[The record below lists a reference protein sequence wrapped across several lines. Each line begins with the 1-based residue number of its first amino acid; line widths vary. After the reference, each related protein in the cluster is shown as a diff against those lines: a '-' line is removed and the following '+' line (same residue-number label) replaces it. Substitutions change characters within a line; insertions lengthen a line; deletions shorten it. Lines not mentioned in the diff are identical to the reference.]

1 MNIPAD
7 YAERVYAGV
16 LGKSI
21 GVYLGRPFEGWTY
34 ERIQEQLGDV
44 NYYVHDKLDVPLIV
58 TDDDISGTFTFI
70 RALDDFN
77 ADPKISAKNIG
88 HSWLNYII
96 EKRSILWWGGMGNST
111 EHTAFL
117 RLKNGVDA
125 PMSGSEKMNG
135 KVVAEQIGAQIFID
149 GWALVSP
156 GNPDQAA
163 RLAKEA
169 ASVSHDGEAVYGA
182 VALAVMEAMAFV
194 EPDMNNLID
203 KALTYIPTDSII
215 AQLIDDVRKWH
226 ASESDWRA
234 TRETIEAIYGYDKYG
249 GNCHM
254 VPNHALIIHS
264 LLHGEDDFSETMKII
279 NTCGWDTDCNSGN
292 VGCLMGIKNGLAGID
307 SGAIKG
313 LDWRGPVADRIY
325 VPTAE
330 GSRGISDCVREAVSI
345 AQLGQRVAGD
355 EPMSPKDGAQFH
367 FCFPG
372 SVQGFLVTDGVG
384 KVVNVEGHS
393 QLGSRS
399 LEISTQG
406 EAHCGSP
413 VFSPSKEVTE
423 YFQKRGYG
431 LMASPRVHSGQVL
444 KARCVAAD
452 DLSVTLYLRS
462 YGNRDEVVTFY
473 GDTVKLL
480 AGNSEELLLTVPK
493 EANPVF
499 EVGVK
504 VEGTGKLYLDW
515 LTWEGT
521 PEVTFTRP
529 EHKGSGKDAPTMWRN
544 AWINAVDS
552 LTGWQESFRLVQ
564 NEGVGL
570 IMQGT
575 RDWKDYE
582 VTADVTPHLA
592 KRAGIAARV
601 QGLGRYYALELKAG
615 NKLQLMEVL
624 HDEIVLAETEF
635 AWEFGQTLELS
646 LKVHGDQLIGSINGQ
661 HLVTASSNTFSDGA
675 IGLLIEEGRSATN
688 TISVKPVN

>member
-1 MNIPAD
+1 MSIPAD

-21 GVYLGRPFEGWTY
+21 GVYLGRPFEGWSY
-34 ERIQEQLGDV
+34 DRIQEELGDI
-44 NYYVHDKLDVPLIV
+44 NYYVHDKLNVPLIV

-77 ADPKISAKNIG
+77 SDPAISAKNIG

-117 RLKNGVDA
+117 RLKHGIDA

-182 VALAVMEAMAFV
+182 VVLAVMESMAFI
-194 EPDMNNLID
+194 ETDMNNLID

-215 AQLIDDVRKWH
+215 ARLIHDVRKWH
-226 ASESDWRA
+226 AAEPDWRA
-234 TRETIEAIYGYDKYG
+234 TRENIAANYGYDKYG

-307 SGAIKG
+307 SGTTKG

-355 EPMSPKDGAQFH
+355 EPISPKDGAQFH
-367 FCFPG
+367 FAFPG
-372 SVQGFLVTDGVG
+372 SVQGFLVTDGIG
-384 KVVNVEGHS
+384 QAVNGEGHS
-393 QLGSRS
+393 ELGSRS
-399 LEISTQG
+399 LEITSEG
-406 EAHCGSP
+406 SVHCGSP
-413 VFSPSKEVTE
+413 VFSPSKEVTD

-431 LMASPRVHSGQVL
+431 LMASPRIHSGQVL
-444 KARCVAAD
+444 KARCVGVD
-452 DLSVTLYLRS
+452 NLSVCLYLRS
-462 YGNRDEVVTFY
+462 FGNSDEVLTFY
-473 GDTVKLL
+473 GDTVALP
-480 AGNSEELLLTVPK
+480 AGDGKELSLTVPK

-499 EVGVK
+499 EVGIK
-504 VEGTGKLYLDW
+504 VEGSGKLYLDW

-529 EHKGSGKDAPTMWRN
+529 EHKGSWKDAPTMWRN

-552 LTGWQESFRLVQ
+552 LTGWAESFRLVQ

-575 RDWKDYE
+575 RDWRDYE

-601 QGLGRYYALELKAG
+601 QGLERYYALELKSE
-615 NKLQLMEVL
+615 NKVQLVEVL
-624 HDEIVLAETEF
+624 HDETILVETDF
-635 AWEFGQTLELS
+635 VWGFGQTMELS
-646 LKVHGDQLIGSINGQ
+646 LKVHGDQLIGSINGENI
-661 HLVTASSNTFSDGA
+661 LTATSNTFSDGA
-675 IGLLIEEGRSATN
+675 IGLLIEEGRTATN
-688 TISVKPVN
+688 AISVKPVS